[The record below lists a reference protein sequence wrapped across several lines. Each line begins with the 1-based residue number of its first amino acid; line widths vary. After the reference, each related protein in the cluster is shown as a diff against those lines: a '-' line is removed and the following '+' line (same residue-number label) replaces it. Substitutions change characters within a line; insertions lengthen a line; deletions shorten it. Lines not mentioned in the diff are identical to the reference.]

1 MHGIR
6 FIEVKRRIAGAET
19 LMVTGDGIL
28 HALAVTG
35 ASLPALV
42 KVSPGVADDDR
53 ARHMRRPSGETVPDY
68 WHRGTDPS

>member
-1 MHGIR
+1 LHGIR
-6 FIEVKRRIAGAET
+6 FIEVKRRIAEAER

-42 KVSPGVADDDR
+42 KVSPGAVADR
-53 ARHMRRPSGETVPDY
+53 VRHTRRPSGETVPDD

>member
-6 FIEVKRRIAGAET
+6 FIEVKRRIAGAEM
-19 LMVTGDGIL
+19 LMVTGDGFL

-42 KVSPGVADDDR
+42 KVSLGAADDR

>member
-19 LMVTGDGIL
+19 LMVTGGGIL

-42 KVSPGVADDDR
+42 L
-53 ARHMRRPSGETVPDY
+53 RRPSGETVPDY
-68 WHRGTDPS
+68 WHQGTDPS